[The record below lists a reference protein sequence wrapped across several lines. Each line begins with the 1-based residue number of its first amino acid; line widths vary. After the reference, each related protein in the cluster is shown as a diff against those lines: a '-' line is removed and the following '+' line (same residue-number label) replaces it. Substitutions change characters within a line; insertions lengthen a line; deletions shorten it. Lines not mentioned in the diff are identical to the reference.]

1 MVSRTAREFKAQS
14 THLTAMKIIEAEQKQ
29 RRLKTARLRELRLAN
44 QAEPEEVH
52 IAQEAK

>member
-29 RRLKTARLRELRLAN
+29 RRLKTARLRELRLAH
-44 QAEPEEVH
+44 QPEPEEIH
-52 IAQEAK
+52 TAQEAK